1 MRGLNAQRDP
11 ASVVGLLPDRPAQDE
26 LVDVLFPP
34 MNPTTRS
41 LLFWLLLVVVGLAFY
56 FYAGALAE

>member
-1 MRGLNAQRDP
+1 LDPQRDP
-11 ASVVGLLPDRPAQDE
+11 ASVVGLLLDRPAQGE
-26 LVDVLFPP
+26 VVEVRFPP

-41 LLFWLLLVVVGLAFY
+41 LLFWLVLFVVGLAIY

>member
-1 MRGLNAQRDP
+1 LDPQRDP
-11 ASVVGLLPDRPAQDE
+11 ASVVGLLLDRPAQGEVVE
-26 LVDVLFPP
+26 LLFPP

-41 LLFWLLLVVVGLAFY
+41 LLFWLVGLAIY

>member
-1 MRGLNAQRDP
+1 
-11 ASVVGLLPDRPAQDE
+11 
-26 LVDVLFPP
+26 

-41 LLFWLLLVVVGLAFY
+41 LLFWLVLFVVGLAIY